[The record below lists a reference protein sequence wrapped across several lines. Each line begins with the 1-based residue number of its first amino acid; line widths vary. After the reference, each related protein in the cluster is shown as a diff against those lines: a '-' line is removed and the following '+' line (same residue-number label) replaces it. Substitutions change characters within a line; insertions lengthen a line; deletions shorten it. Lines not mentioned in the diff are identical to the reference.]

1 MSRTQRVRQVQH
13 KPSDKENNK
22 ELAEVKRENQQLK
35 RKIAKL
41 QKQLQK
47 LMDLSLEVAVEEP
60 IKIENVENP
69 DISKCQSCG
78 SVSLRTV
85 SLPNGTLNVCKDCG
99 KKELVKR
106 TV

>member
-1 MSRTQRVRQVQH
+1 MGRTQRVRQVQH

-47 LMDLSLEVAVEEP
+47 LMDQPLEVEEEEAVILPKLE
-60 IKIENVENP
+60 KGDV
-69 DISKCQSCG
+69 SKCVDCG

-85 SLPNGTLNVCKDCG
+85 ALPNGVLTMCKDCG
-99 KKELVKR
+99 KRSLMKKAS
-106 TV
+106 

>member
-13 KPSDKENNK
+13 KPSDKESNK

-35 RKIAKL
+35 RKISKL

-47 LMDLSLEVAVEEP
+47 MMDLSLDTAIEEP
-60 IKIENVENP
+60 VKIDNVERP
-69 DISKCQSCG
+69 DVAKCQSCG
-78 SVSLRTV
+78 SVSLHAMT
-85 SLPNGTLNVCKDCG
+85 LPNGILNVCKDCG

-106 TV
+106 AT